1 MFKGHPRGLPV
12 LFFTEMWERFGFY
25 LMLGIFS
32 LYMLDPS
39 ESGPFGGLG
48 FSREWAA
55 EVYGTYLALVYL
67 TPFFGG
73 IIADRFWGYRKCVTL
88 GGILMGVGYI
98 LLAVPGLTM
107 FYISLLLIVLG
118 NGFFKP
124 NISTMVGRL
133 YPEGSKLKD
142 AGYNIFYMGINIGA
156 FVCNFVAA
164 ILRNRFGWGYAFAA
178 AGIGMFI
185 GVITFWYGQKH
196 LKNVEDLGDVT
207 AAQDKSIIG
216 KIVLQI
222 LIPAAIVG
230 VVGYKWFGGMFG
242 GGASGAATAAFIFAT
257 IPVIVYYGVLLGRA
271 PRVEKGPIG
280 ALLAIFAVVIVFWMI
295 FHQNGSSLTYWA
307 QENTRRGAGAMTPI
321 VESLYMNQ
329 DATIQPDS
337 VYQHHYAM
345 LQADPTYQSPA
356 GMAHPDS
363 ADSYWNNVP
372 PEDRPTIGARATLVS
387 TELFQSINPFF
398 VVFLTPVVVAAFAWL
413 RRRGKEPS
421 TPGKIAWGMVITA
434 ISTLFMIAAVRM
446 TAGGEFKASPLWLVG
461 TYGVI
466 TIGELCLSPMG
477 LALVSKLSPKRVT
490 AMMMGGWFL
499 AVAIGNKLSGVLAG
513 LWERIP
519 LEGIFWIN
527 CASAVGAAL
536 IIAALTP
543 WIRRVMNEHEN
554 SNNVEKKAA

>member
-32 LYMLDPS
+32 LYMLDPT
-39 ESGPFGGLG
+39 EPGPFGGLG
-48 FSREWAA
+48 FTREWAA
-55 EVYGTYLALVYL
+55 EIYGTYMALVYL

-88 GGILMGVGYI
+88 GGILMGTGYI
-98 LLAVPGLTM
+98 LLAAPGITM
-107 FYISLLLIVLG
+107 FYVALLLIVVG

-185 GVITFWYGQKH
+185 GVVTFWMGQKH
-196 LKNVEDLGDVT
+196 LRDVEDLGDVT
-207 AAQDKSIIG
+207 VAADRGIIG
-216 KIVLQI
+216 KILVQI
-222 LIPAAIVG
+222 FIPAVIAGFI
-230 VVGYKWFGGMFG
+230 GYKFFGGLFG
-242 GGASGAATAAFIFAT
+242 GGHSGPATAAFLFAT
-257 IPVIVYYGVLLGRA
+257 IPVIGYFVGLLARA
-271 PRVEKGPIG
+271 PKREKGPIG
-280 ALLAIFAVVIVFWMI
+280 ALLSIFAVVIIFWMI

-307 QENTRRGAGAMTPI
+307 EENTRRGAGALAPVVQT
-321 VESLYMNQ
+321 LYMEQ
-329 DATIQPDS
+329 DATIGEAIPD
-337 VYQHHYAM
+337 
-345 LQADPTYQSPA
+345 
-356 GMAHPDS
+356 PD
-363 ADSYWNNVP
+363 AEGSYWRNVP
-372 PEDRPTIGARATLVS
+372 PDQRPAPGTRVTLVS

-398 VVFLTPVVVAAFAWL
+398 VVFLTPIVVGAFAWL
-413 RRRGKEPS
+413 RRRGREPS

-434 ISTLFMIAAVRM
+434 ISTLFMIAAVWV
-446 TAGGEFKASPLWLVG
+446 TQGGEFKASPWWLVG

-466 TIGELCLSPMG
+466 TVGELCLSPMG

-490 AMMMGGWFL
+490 ALMMGGWFL
-499 AVAIGNKLSGVLAG
+499 ATAIGNKLSGVLAG

-527 CASAVGAAL
+527 CVSALGAAL
-536 IIAALTP
+536 IIALLTP
-543 WIRRVMNEHEN
+543 WIRRVMAEHAERNEKAEA
-554 SNNVEKKAA
+554 KAA

>member
-48 FSREWAA
+48 FTREWAA
-55 EVYGTYLALVYL
+55 EIYGTYLALVYL

-88 GGILMGVGYI
+88 GGILMAAGYI
-98 LLAVPGLTM
+98 MLAVPGITM
-107 FYISLLLIVLG
+107 FYVALLLIVLG

-178 AGIGMFI
+178 AGIGMLI

-196 LKNVEDLGDVT
+196 LKDVEDLGDVT
-207 AAQDKSIIG
+207 AAQDRSIIG

-222 LIPAAIVG
+222 LIPAGIVG
-230 VVGYKWFGGMFG
+230 FVGYNWFGGLFG
-242 GGASGAATAAFIFAT
+242 GGPSGAATAAFLFAC
-257 IPVIVYYGVLLGRA
+257 IPVIVYFGVLWASA
-271 PRVEKGPIG
+271 PRGEKGPIG
-280 ALLAIFAVVIVFWMI
+280 ALLSIFAVVIIFWMI

-307 QENTRRGAGAMTPI
+307 EENTRRGAGAMGPV
-321 VESLYMNQ
+321 VEALYMDQ
-329 DATIQPDS
+329 DATIGEAIPD
-337 VYQHHYAM
+337 
-345 LQADPTYQSPA
+345 
-356 GMAHPDS
+356 PD
-363 ADSYWNNVP
+363 AQGSYWRNVP
-372 PEDRPTIGARATLVS
+372 PEDRPAAGTKATLVS

-398 VVFLTPVVVAAFAWL
+398 VVFLTPVVVGAFAWM

-421 TPGKIAWGMVITA
+421 TPAKIAWGMVITA

-446 TAGGEFKASPLWLVG
+446 TAGGEFKASPMWLVG
-461 TYGVI
+461 TYSVI
-466 TIGELCLSPMG
+466 TVGELCLSPMG

-490 AMMMGGWFL
+490 ALMMGGWFL
-499 AVAIGNKLSGVLAG
+499 ATAIGNKLSGVLAG

-536 IIAALTP
+536 IIAGLTP
-543 WIRRVMNEHEN
+543 WIRRVMHEHET
-554 SNNVEKKAA
+554 NNKVEEKAA